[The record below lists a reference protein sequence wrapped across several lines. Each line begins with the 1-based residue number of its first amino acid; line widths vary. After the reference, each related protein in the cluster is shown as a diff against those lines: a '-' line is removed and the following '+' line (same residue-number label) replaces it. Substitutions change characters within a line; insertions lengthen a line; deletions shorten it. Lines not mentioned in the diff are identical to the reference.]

1 MTDLDAVWAPLP
13 PGTTE
18 IPPEIV
24 EPEPPPGPAPKGPR
38 HERRE
43 RQRTAKHDVMRVL
56 GLGLTIFGLVVL
68 AYFLYL
74 VGASRLEYGRT
85 QRTLTKIIGSNLSAG
100 IAPIGGRIMPGTPV
114 AMLEIPRLH
123 LHAAVVEGTNG
134 ALLKQGPGHLRTS
147 PLPGQRGNVVIMGR
161 RVAYGGPFR
170 NVGRL
175 REGDLIRASTGQG
188 KFTYVV
194 DDVHTT
200 NRKGTDV
207 LAKGSGNR
215 LALVTSSPELFAER
229 RLVVRATLRGTP
241 KLTPIG
247 RPNEVSDQE
256 LGLQSDGSTM
266 LSLVLWTE
274 LLLVAAVGAAWAYRR
289 WGRWNTWLVTTPVLA
304 LLLLLVFDSLTPV
317 LPSTL

>member
-1 MTDLDAVWAPLP
+1 MGV
-13 PGTTE
+13 
-18 IPPEIV
+18 I
-24 EPEPPPGPAPKGPR
+24 
-38 HERRE
+38 
-43 RQRTAKHDVMRVL
+43 

-68 AYFLYL
+68 AYFVYL

-85 QRTLTKIIGSNLSAG
+85 QRTLTRIMSSNLSAG
-100 IAPIGGRIMPGTPV
+100 IAPIGGRITPGTPV

-123 LHAAVVEGTNG
+123 VHAAVVEGTNG

-170 NVGRL
+170 NVGKL

-188 KFTYVV
+188 RFTYVV

-200 NRKGTDV
+200 NSKGTDV

-215 LALVTSSPELFAER
+215 LALVTSSPEFFAER
-229 RLVVRATLRGTP
+229 RLVVRATLRGSP

-247 RPNEVSDQE
+247 RPNEVSDRE
-256 LGLQSDGSTM
+256 LGLQSDGSTV
-266 LSLVLWTE
+266 LSLVLWAE
-274 LLLVAAVGAAWAYRR
+274 LLLIVAVGAAWAYRR